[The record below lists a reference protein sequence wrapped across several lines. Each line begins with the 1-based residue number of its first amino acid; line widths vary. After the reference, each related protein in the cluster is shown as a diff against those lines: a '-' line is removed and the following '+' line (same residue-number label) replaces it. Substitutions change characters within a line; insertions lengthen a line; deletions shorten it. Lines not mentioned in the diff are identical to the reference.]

1 MLQKK
6 ATRKPIHGNDSRLK
20 SKYIDDKI
28 TANIGKAN
36 DSCLKR
42 LSIKKTIVL
51 IGLMGAGKSSI
62 GRRLAE
68 HLDFTFKDS
77 DEEVELAARLSINEI
92 FANLGEKKFREGE
105 RRVISRLLDDKPMVL
120 ATGGG
125 AFLDSFTR
133 DKIANNAISIWLKA
147 DLPTLVKRTSRR
159 NNRPLLNNKDQKS
172 TLKKLIDDRYPTY
185 KLADITVESNDEAV
199 ENTLT
204 KVVDALDNYLAEI
217 K

>member
-20 SKYIDDKI
+20 SKYTDDKI

-36 DSCLKR
+36 DYCLKR

>member
-1 MLQKK
+1 M
-6 ATRKPIHGNDSRLK
+6 TK
-20 SKYIDDKI
+20 SDKI

-133 DKIANNAISIWLKA
+133 DKIANIAISIWLKA

>member
-1 MLQKK
+1 M
-6 ATRKPIHGNDSRLK
+6 TRS
-20 SKYIDDKI
+20 DKI
-28 TANIGKAN
+28 TDNIGKEN

-42 LSIKKTIVL
+42 PSIKKTIVI
-51 IGLMGAGKSSI
+51 IGLMGAGKTSI

-68 HLDFTFKDS
+68 QLDLTFKDS
-77 DEEVELAARLSINEI
+77 DEEVEIAARLSINEI

-105 RRVISRLLDDKPMVL
+105 RRVISRLLDDKPIVL

-125 AFLDSFTR
+125 AFMDRFTR
-133 DKIANNAISIWLKA
+133 NKIASNAISIWLKA

-159 NNRPLLNNKDQKS
+159 NNRPLLNNTDQRS

-185 KLADITVESNDEAV
+185 KLADITIESNDESV
-199 ENTLT
+199 ENTLR
-204 KVVDALDNYLAEI
+204 KAMEALDNYLAER

>member
-1 MLQKK
+1 M
-6 ATRKPIHGNDSRLK
+6 TK
-20 SKYIDDKI
+20 SDKI

-159 NNRPLLNNKDQKS
+159 NNRHLLNTKDQKS
-172 TLKKLIDDRYPTY
+172 TLKKLIDDRFPTY
-185 KLADITVESNDEAV
+185 NLADITVESNDEAV
-199 ENTLT
+199 QNTLT
-204 KVVDALDNYLAEI
+204 KFVAALDNYLAEI